1 MLWANVIA
9 SWMAQFR
16 AGVPPL
22 LLVIHSSAFEFLAL
36 RIGAAGSDGAALAVS
51 RQDNATACGDLAAVL
66 NFELQRRPS
75 VSAPILVQRGTEF
88 RRRARA
94 PHLFC
99 KPLGPGAG
107 RFL

>member
-1 MLWANVIA
+1 MMLWANVIA

-51 RQDNATACGDLAAVL
+51 RQDNATTSYRVRESLEEEDLMT
-66 NFELQRRPS
+66 S
-75 VSAPILVQRGTEF
+75 
-88 RRRARA
+88 
-94 PHLFC
+94 
-99 KPLGPGAG
+99 
-107 RFL
+107 